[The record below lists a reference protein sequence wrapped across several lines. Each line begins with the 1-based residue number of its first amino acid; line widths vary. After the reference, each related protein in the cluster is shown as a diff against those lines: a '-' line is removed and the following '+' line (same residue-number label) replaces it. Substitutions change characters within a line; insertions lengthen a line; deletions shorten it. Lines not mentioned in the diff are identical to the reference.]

1 MKKMRIISLVL
12 SLVFTLIA
20 LSSCMKVEVAM
31 EYKGETV
38 SANIY
43 SYWLSYYKTSFVTP
57 TNDTESYWNTK
68 NEDGKTNEEVLKELV
83 MLDVKCSLVC
93 QKLFKDMNLSL
104 SENDAEEIDTSIN
117 DLIKAHGSKREL
129 NGFLKNY
136 NLNVNMLKEI
146 YENKK
151 KTSLVYE
158 TLYAKNGDRV
168 IDEKELDDYF
178 KNNYSRLDMI
188 MIYDTYVYE
197 LDDKGNPVF
206 DDTTQSYKKKTL
218 TLEESKVKN
227 DLANDIVEKLNK
239 GESFDSLKE
248 QYNENLKKDVYK
260 DGYYISS
267 NDISVYGKE
276 ITAASKEL
284 NIGEY
289 KLIDDGEV
297 ICIVMRKE
305 LVDKAYNSSDYLE
318 QFENILE
325 YCKMADFE
333 VYMKELMV
341 DVKVYEDVI
350 SKYPLIDI
358 NFITDYSLIV

>member
-1 MKKMRIISLVL
+1 MKKMRVIALVL

-20 LSSCMKVEVAM
+20 FSSCMKLEVAM
-31 EYKGETV
+31 EYKGESV
-38 SANIY
+38 SSNIY

-57 TNDTESYWNTK
+57 ANDTERYWNTK
-68 NEDGKTNEEVLKELV
+68 NEEGKTNEDVLKELV
-83 MLDVKCSLVC
+83 ILDVKYSLVC
-93 QKLFKDMNLSL
+93 QKLFKDMDLSL
-104 SENDAEEIDTSIN
+104 SDKDVKEIDASIN

-151 KTSLVYE
+151 KTSLVYD
-158 TLYAKNGDRV
+158 TLYANNGDRA

-197 LDDKGNPVF
+197 LDDKNNPIF
-206 DDTTQSYKKKTL
+206 DDKTQSYKKKTL
-218 TLEESKVKN
+218 SLEESKAKN
-227 DLANDIVEKLNK
+227 DLANVIKSKLDN
-239 GESFDSLKE
+239 GESFDTLKE

-267 NDISVYGKE
+267 NDVSVYGKD
-276 ITAASKEL
+276 IVAASKEL
-284 NIGEY
+284 KIGEY
-289 KLIDDGEV
+289 KVIDDGEV

-305 LVDKAYNSSDYLE
+305 LIDKAYNSADYLD

-341 DVKVYEDVI
+341 DVKVFEDVI
-350 SKYPLIDI
+350 SKYSLSDI